1 MPADVDAVVLQF
13 EGTVQRGERL
23 VLRASALLDRAAKTI
38 GAAPV
43 CGEEREER
51 VRHLE
56 WAIDAGQKA
65 LQAAASVR
73 LDTEMS
79 QGSNRPAARSL
90 RDRVMSTS
98 QSLPTRGVHRRGGRG
113 WVSADS
119 SPARSSLALP
129 VQALGVLRHGRYG
142 QQRRAG
148 SAAQLDGVGTCQ
160 QVVHGSTQA
169 PGG

>member
-1 MPADVDAVVLQF
+1 LPADFDAVVLEF
-13 EGTVQRGERL
+13 EGTVQRVARL

-43 CGEEREER
+43 CGEERKER

-79 QGSNRPAARSL
+79 
-90 RDRVMSTS
+90 
-98 QSLPTRGVHRRGGRG
+98 
-113 WVSADS
+113 
-119 SPARSSLALP
+119 
-129 VQALGVLRHGRYG
+129 
-142 QQRRAG
+142 
-148 SAAQLDGVGTCQ
+148 
-160 QVVHGSTQA
+160 
-169 PGG
+169 

>member
-98 QSLPTRGVHRRGGRG
+98 
-113 WVSADS
+113 
-119 SPARSSLALP
+119 
-129 VQALGVLRHGRYG
+129 
-142 QQRRAG
+142 
-148 SAAQLDGVGTCQ
+148 
-160 QVVHGSTQA
+160 
-169 PGG
+169 